1 MMVFLRFL
9 ALLVGLVAAGY
20 ALAWCRTGNPRYL
33 TIARRTFVVGVA
45 LALIF
50 FAGMFIE
57 RLTQT

>member
-1 MMVFLRFL
+1 MMIFLRLL
-9 ALLVGLVAAGY
+9 ALAVGLAAAGY
-20 ALAWCRTGNPRYL
+20 AIAWFRTGNPRYL
-33 TIARRTFVVGVA
+33 LIARRTFVTGVI